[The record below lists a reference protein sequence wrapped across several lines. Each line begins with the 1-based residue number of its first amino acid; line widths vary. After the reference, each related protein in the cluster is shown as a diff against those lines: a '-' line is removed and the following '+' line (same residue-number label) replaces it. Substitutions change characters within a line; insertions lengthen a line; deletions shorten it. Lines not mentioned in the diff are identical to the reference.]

1 MIPNKPR
8 YAARLNA
15 FKLGL
20 KNPSAADLLAR
31 IAQVP
36 GIGAADLNYPDHFA
50 HHSPA
55 EMARIM
61 EGHGL
66 ALNGLAMRYYT
77 DPGFRLGAFTH
88 PSVTVRQAAVDITK
102 RGLDALRRRSAMPGS
117 PVVLPSGSARR
128 ARELLLPTGADP

>member
-20 KNPSAADLLAR
+20 TQPTAADL
-31 IAQVP
+31 IGQVP

-55 EMARIM
+55 EMARVM
-61 EGHGL
+61 ADHGL
-66 ALNGLAMRYYT
+66 ALNGLAMR
-77 DPGFRLGAFTH
+77 
-88 PSVTVRQAAVDITK
+88 
-102 RGLDALRRRSAMPGS
+102 
-117 PVVLPSGSARR
+117 
-128 ARELLLPTGADP
+128 